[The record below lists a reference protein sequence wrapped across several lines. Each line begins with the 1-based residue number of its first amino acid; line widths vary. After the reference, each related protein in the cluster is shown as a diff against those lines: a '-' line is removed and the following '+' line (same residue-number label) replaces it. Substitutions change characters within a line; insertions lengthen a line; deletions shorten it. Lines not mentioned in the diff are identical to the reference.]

1 MLSYEDGEF
10 HLDDVDVDTVSVVNA
25 SLVWGA
31 VLNIQPKASPWS
43 STINDLRVRNVVVE
57 AADVARGGALYLSQV
72 GASLAVRDRVLG
84 RLGGREGEEGEW
96 TCFLWVGIISVFL
109 VLFVCFLFSFI
120 FPGPLD
126 NLLFFFFV
134 RPFSASQQISNTEVS
149 DVYLTARNG
158 DAAGGSAYLDDCTEC
173 FIRGACCGFSLHDS
187 NGEGWRKRRPD
198 GKGGC
203 AKRRFYFVWS
213 GRPSRSHCTFHDA
226 PPPFT
231 QSHARTRTHA
241 RTLFFQRADSS
252 FERTWAISGG
262 AGHSYGGAFHLFN
275 YQSSS
280 EMSYDFLRVNVTDCG
295 AVSAEGVVVGGGIA
309 AGGNDYS
316 EDINLRLVDVRV
328 TGCEAEGAGGGGM
341 DSIFN
346 GVCGAGVCFAA
357 KLTGTGMGTDSRLE
371 AIGSTFSHNTL
382 TLADVR
388 SCFCVR
394 RCAPVICLA
403 VDTDGH
409 LSGHTHTHTY
419 THAHTHARTY
429 AHAPTRTHT
438 PV

>member
-187 NGEGWRKRRPD
+187 NGEGWRKRRQGGEGGVP
-198 GKGGC
+198 KGGSIL
-203 AKRRFYFVWS
+203 S
-213 GRPSRSHCTFHDA
+213 GPDDHLDLIARSTMPLPLSHNHTHA
-226 PPPFT
+226 
-231 QSHARTRTHA
+231 HARTHA
-241 RTLFFQRADSS
+241 HFFSNAQTRRLSGHGPSAAVLATPTAAPFTSS
-252 FERTWAISGG
+252 I
-262 AGHSYGGAFHLFN
+262 
-275 YQSSS
+275 
-280 EMSYDFLRVNVTDCG
+280 
-295 AVSAEGVVVGGGIA
+295 
-309 AGGNDYS
+309 
-316 EDINLRLVDVRV
+316 INLRRRCR
-328 TGCEAEGAGGGGM
+328 T
-341 DSIFN
+341 
-346 GVCGAGVCFAA
+346 
-357 KLTGTGMGTDSRLE
+357 
-371 AIGSTFSHNTL
+371 TFSAST
-382 TLADVR
+382 
-388 SCFCVR
+388 
-394 RCAPVICLA
+394 
-403 VDTDGH
+403 
-409 LSGHTHTHTY
+409 
-419 THAHTHARTY
+419 
-429 AHAPTRTHT
+429 
-438 PV
+438 